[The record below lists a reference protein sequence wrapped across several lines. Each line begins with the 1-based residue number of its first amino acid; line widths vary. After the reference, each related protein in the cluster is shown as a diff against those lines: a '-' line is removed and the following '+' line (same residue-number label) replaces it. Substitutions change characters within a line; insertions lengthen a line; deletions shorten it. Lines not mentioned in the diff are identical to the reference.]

1 MKMSIVWKIL
11 AAVAAV
17 AALAAVGVVL
27 YRKFVKKKADEAID
41 EVADLDALEEA
52 DEACV
57 DAEEECLEVPA
68 EAVIANA
75 DDMEETPAE

>member
-1 MKMSIVWKIL
+1 MKMNVVWKIL

-27 YRKFVKKKADEAID
+27 YRKFVKKKADEAI
-41 EVADLDALEEA
+41 EETEELDALEEA
-52 DEACV
+52 SVE
-57 DAEEECLEVPA
+57 AEEECLEVPA

-75 DDMEETPAE
+75 DGMEETPAE